1 LIGTCLVVGVVL
13 AQEKPALPRVS
24 RLVPVQHLKGQEF
37 NRVRSMLDA
46 FGASVKGDDSM
57 HMFAV
62 SGPED
67 MVNAVA
73 EAIKKLDVPPAVPK
87 NIELTF
93 FILLGSSQAGGE
105 SAKTPADLE
114 PGVNTSATQMSSE
127 PAPPPPPAQKPAPT
141 PAKPARAAG
150 TAAGA
155 AGAGATSASS
165 AAPNATSAAPAGSHH
180 IPCHEGVST
189 SKYVDRGGVTN
200 AMAT

>member
-1 LIGTCLVVGVVL
+1 MISRILIGTCLVVGVVL

-114 PGVNTSATQMSSE
+114 PVMKQLRGLFPYTGYRVLDTQLTRTRSRSQHEGPLLNTSGML
-127 PAPPPPPAQKPAPT
+127 P
-141 PAKPARAAG
+141 
-150 TAAGA
+150 
-155 AGAGATSASS
+155 
-165 AAPNATSAAPAGSHH
+165 
-180 IPCHEGVST
+180 
-189 SKYVDRGGVTN
+189 
-200 AMAT
+200 